1 MATSIAGPGKYE
13 FHDATASLG
22 AVSAERD
29 LEPFV
34 YMLRLAG
41 VSWALAVCAYWVI
54 HFDRV
59 RFYHVAFVA
68 VVLTYPHI
76 AHLLYRRKRSR
87 TQQLAFLL
95 LDAFLLGC
103 TIYFASFSLFV
114 SLTAT
119 AIAVGNALALNGF
132 SWAIRAF
139 ALVAAGAGSFT
150 VFAGSNF
157 EPRSI
162 PQIDLLCSLFLLA
175 YFLVFAYATYT
186 RSMQLL
192 RSRRELREQKLI
204 AEIERKRAEGFLLSL
219 LPASLIR
226 EFKQEGAIRPRS
238 YSQATLLSVDFP
250 NLGEIQKQRSLEN
263 WVGEFNH
270 YLQAFDAIAGRYRL
284 ETLRGTGEGYL
295 AVSGIPDENP
305 FHAQAALNAAKEMLE
320 FAAGFVAGSPA
331 ENSSRLAVRILV
343 HTGELS
349 AGVIETRQF
358 YYTVWGPA
366 LQEAQDVRSAI
377 APWQVAFS
385 ETTRAQLANVPA
397 AGSEVCIAG
406 QDGKALRLYLLA
418 SEPAPL
424 LRNPA

>member
-1 MATSIAGPGKYE
+1 MTKSIARTGKYE
-13 FHDATASLG
+13 FHDATSSLG
-22 AVSAERD
+22 VVSAERD

-41 VSWALAVCAYWVI
+41 ISWALAVCAYWVI

-59 RFYHVAFVA
+59 RFYHVAFLA
-68 VVLTYPHI
+68 VVLTYPHV

-87 TQQLAFLL
+87 AQQLAFLL

-114 SLTAT
+114 TLTAT

-132 SWAIRAF
+132 LWAIRAF
-139 ALVAAGAGSFT
+139 ALLAAGAGTFT
-150 VFAGSNF
+150 VFAGSSF

-162 PQIDLLCSLFLLA
+162 PQIDLLCSVFLLG

-192 RSRRELREQKLI
+192 RSRRELREQKVI

-219 LPASLIR
+219 LPASLIQ
-226 EFKQEGAIRPRS
+226 EFKQNGAIRPRS
-238 YSQATLLSVDFP
+238 YSQVTLLSVDFP
-250 NLGEIQKQRSLEN
+250 NLGEMQKQRSLDS

-295 AVSGIPDENP
+295 AVGGIPDENP
-305 FHAQAALNAAKEMLE
+305 LHAQAALNAAEEMLE
-320 FAAGFVAGSPA
+320 FAAGFVSQ
-331 ENSSRLAVRILV
+331 SSTETSCRLAVRIVV

-366 LQEAQDVRSAI
+366 IEEAQDIRSAI

-385 ETTRAQLANVPA
+385 ETTRAQLASVPA
-397 AGSEVCIAG
+397 TGSEVCVAG
-406 QDGKALRLYLLA
+406 ENGKPLRIYLLT
-418 SEPAPL
+418 SERALLPQMPA
-424 LRNPA
+424 